1 MKVVTAVP
9 TGAYLHCHL
18 FLQFS
23 ALVVTAVNIHNDVSV
38 GSLLIRN
45 VE

>member
-1 MKVVTAVP
+1 MKVVAAVP

-18 FLQFS
+18 FLPFTG
-23 ALVVTAVNIHNDVSV
+23 LVCNLHNDVSV